1 VADYK
6 GPLPQKTPETA
17 PFFDGLNEHKLM
29 IQRCNACGPY
39 FYPSPFCPSCFS
51 WDVEWFEASGKGTLY
66 SFVINNRTPP
76 YIGDK
81 PFIIAIVELEEGP
94 RMMTN
99 LLGVEADPAKVKC
112 DMPVVIDYVKKSDDV
127 TLPMFRL
134 V

>member
-1 VADYK
+1 MADYK

-29 IQRCNACGPY
+29 IQRCKACGPY
-39 FYPSPFCPSCFS
+39 FYPRPFCPSCFS
-51 WDVEWFEASGKGTLY
+51 WDVEWFEASGKGKLY
-66 SFVINNRTPP
+66 SFVINNRPPP
-76 YIGDK
+76 YMGDK
-81 PFIIAIVELEEGP
+81 PFIVAIVELEEGP

-134 V
+134 A

>member
-1 VADYK
+1 MADYK

-39 FYPSPFCPSCFS
+39 FYPRPFCPSCFS